1 MKFSD
6 FTWESYEYYM
16 DQGKRVFRWE
26 NHVDGKTQR
35 CYLKLWA
42 SWQILRSG
50 PTPYLPLPSSTA
62 PPTVHIST
70 ILPPIPKIT
79 CMNTNFLL
87 LFSLVIIQI
96 PIQILVHTYLYNTL
110 FLSGS
115 IRGFVLSVTSSN
127 TVNTGQLRSIS
138 QLRSIKVN

>member
-1 MKFSD
+1 M
-6 FTWESYEYYM
+6 
-16 DQGKRVFRWE
+16 GKPCRWE
-26 NHVDGKTQR
+26 NPEVLSQIVGLLTN
-35 CYLKLWA
+35 LKVGPDSL
-42 SWQILRSG
+42 STSTILHS
-50 PTPYLPLPSSTA
+50 

-110 FLSGS
+110 FYLD
-115 IRGFVLSVTSSN
+115 L
-127 TVNTGQLRSIS
+127 
-138 QLRSIKVN
+138 